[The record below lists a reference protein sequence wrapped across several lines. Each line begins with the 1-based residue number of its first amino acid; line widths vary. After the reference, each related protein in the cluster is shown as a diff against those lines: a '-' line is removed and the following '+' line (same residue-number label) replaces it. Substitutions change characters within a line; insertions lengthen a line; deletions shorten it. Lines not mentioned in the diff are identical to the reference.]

1 MILGRSAGDHC
12 GTEIYAD
19 LGYFLCVTK
28 TVLKVYSRPALTEAA
43 EASLSLE
50 PENVA
55 LLFPAKRDP
64 GGTEH
69 LARSQQWRLL
79 AFEYG
84 RNNVG
89 R

>member
-1 MILGRSAGDHC
+1 MIVGRSARDHC

-43 EASLSLE
+43 EASPSLE
-50 PENVA
+50 SKKVA

-84 RNNVG
+84 RNDVG